1 MSEIVMK
8 FGGTSVGSAESI
20 RQSAAIVQR
29 WVHEHRVVVIV
40 SALSGVTDLILKAVD
55 AAHQAQQAEMLASI
69 DELEARHNDV
79 LNALFDGAERTRV
92 EALIHPVLRQL
103 RDFCSALL
111 MLRSITPQL
120 LDVVLPIGER
130 MSAHIFAAALNGLG
144 IDGTFM
150 DSSKVLVT
158 DDRFGDAAADMDA
171 TAAKC
176 TQELR
181 PLLDAGTVPVVMG
194 YSGNTQDGRS
204 TTLGRGGSDSSATII
219 GAALKCD
226 EVWIWT
232 DVDGIMTADPR
243 ICPDAAILR
252 EVTFAEAIE
261 LSYYGAKVV
270 HHKAIRPAMEA
281 GIPVWIKNS
290 FRPEVPGT
298 RIQAET
304 SSSDSAVKALTAVTP
319 ATLVSL
325 TTRRDTYFAEIFG
338 RFLLRLAHE
347 HVEILFSTQSSSEN
361 SLGLVF
367 RAADAE
373 RVFGAICKL
382 FRMEL
387 KHGVLKP
394 VVMRSDIA
402 VVAVLGESMKGM
414 SGIIGRLFSAVATT
428 GESVIAVA
436 QGASE
441 INICFA
447 VKSTGVAKVLRAVHS
462 EFLTRSTFKPSAGS
476 H

>member
-1 MSEIVMK
+1 MK
-8 FGGTSVGSAESI
+8 FGGTSVGSAERI

-29 WVHEHRVVVIV
+29 GAREHRVVVVV

-55 AAHQAQQAEMLASI
+55 AARRAQNAEMLAAI
-69 DELEARHNDV
+69 DELDRRHNQVLSELFEGTLRTDV
-79 LNALFDGAERTRV
+79 EGLV
-92 EALIHPVLRQL
+92 HPILRQL

-111 MLRSITPQL
+111 MLRSVTPQL

-130 MSAHIFAAALNGLG
+130 ISAQIFAAVLNQSG
-144 IDGTFM
+144 IDGKFI
-150 DSSKVLVT
+150 DSSQILVT
-158 DDRFGDAAADMDA
+158 DDHFGDATADMEA
-171 TAAKC
+171 TAARC
-176 TQELR
+176 AETLR
-181 PLLDAGTVPVVMG
+181 PLLLAKAVPVVMG
-194 YSGNTQDGRS
+194 YSGATPDGRS
-204 TTLGRGGSDSSATII
+204 TTLGRGGSDSSATIL
-219 GAALKCD
+219 GVALKSD
-226 EVWIWT
+226 EIWIWT
-232 DVDGIMTADPR
+232 DVDGILTADPR
-243 ICPDAAILR
+243 ICPDAAILP

-270 HHKAIRPAMEA
+270 HHKAIRPPMEA

-290 FRPEVPGT
+290 FNPDVPGT
-298 RIQAET
+298 RIQAGAPSLEC
-304 SSSDSAVKALTAVTP
+304 AVKAVTAVTP

-325 TTRRDTYFAEIFG
+325 TTRRDTHFAEIFG
-338 RFLLRLAHE
+338 RLLMRLGHD
-347 HVEILFSTQSSSEN
+347 HVDVLFSTQSSSEN
-361 SLGLVF
+361 SLGLVI
-367 RAADAE
+367 RATDSD

-394 VVMRSDIA
+394 VTMQSDIS

-414 SGIIGRLFSAVATT
+414 SGIIGRLFTAVATT

-447 VKSTGVAKVLRAVHS
+447 VKASGAARVIRAVHN
-462 EFLTRSTFKPSAGS
+462 EFLAQPAQQKTAGTVR
-476 H
+476 